1 MSGSSQP
8 FVPGFRV
15 ERVSAGEATI
25 HAEVGGSGPPLLL
38 LHGYPQTHVAWHK
51 VAPTLA
57 RHFTVVA
64 PDLRGYGDSLGPPG
78 DPLHH
83 NYSKRVMAQDN
94 CTLMRALGFERFAVI
109 GHDRGGRVAY
119 RLCLDHP
126 ELVRCLVSLTVVPT
140 EEMWRRA
147 GMAFGLKAY
156 HWYLLAQPYD
166 LPERLL
172 AAEPAYFL
180 DCTLRNMML
189 RREAISPEAM
199 AEYHRAF
206 ARETVRHAMIEDYR
220 AGAFLDPLHDR
231 EAREAG
237 RKVLCPMQVL
247 WSASAPDP
255 LPTWRDWAVQV
266 EGLPLACGHLVAEE
280 APEALLAAT
289 LPFLLQHAGAG

>member
-1 MSGSSQP
+1 MEP
-8 FVPGFRV
+8 FFPGFRIA
-15 ERVSAGEATI
+15 RIPTGDATL

-51 VAPTLA
+51 VAPGLA

-64 PDLRGYGDSLGPPG
+64 PDLRGYGDSVGPPG

-83 NYSKRVMAQDN
+83 NYSKRVMAQDMLA
-94 CTLMRALGFERFAVI
+94 LMRALGFERFAI
-109 GHDRGGRVAY
+109 AGHDRGGRVAY

-126 ELVRCLVSLTVVPT
+126 EAARCLVSLTVVPT

-147 GMAFGLKAY
+147 GMAFGLKAW
-156 HWYLLAQPYD
+156 HWYMLAQPYD

-180 DCTLRNMML
+180 EWTLRNMMH
-189 RREAISPEAM
+189 RRESVTPEAM
-199 AEYHRAF
+199 AEYQRAF
-206 ARETVRHAMIEDYR
+206 AQASVRHAMIEDYR
-220 AGAFLDPLHDR
+220 AGAFLDPVHDR

-237 RKVLCPMQVL
+237 RKVECPVQVL

-255 LPTWRDWAVQV
+255 LPTWRDWALQV
-266 EGLPLACGHLVAEE
+266 EGLPLACGHLMAEE
-280 APEALLAAT
+280 APQALLDAM
-289 LPFLLQHAGAG
+289 LPFLRRHGNAG

>member
-1 MSGSSQP
+1 MEP
-8 FVPGFRV
+8 FFPGFRIA
-15 ERVSAGEATI
+15 RIPTGDATL

-51 VAPTLA
+51 VAPGLA

-64 PDLRGYGDSLGPPG
+64 PDLRGYGDSVGPPG

-83 NYSKRVMAQDN
+83 NYSKRVMAQDMLA
-94 CTLMRALGFERFAVI
+94 LMRALGFERFAI
-109 GHDRGGRVAY
+109 AGHDRGGRVAY

-126 ELVRCLVSLTVVPT
+126 EAARCLVSLTVVPT

-147 GMAFGLKAY
+147 GMDFGLKAW
-156 HWYLLAQPYD
+156 HWYMLAQPYD

-180 DCTLRNMML
+180 EWTLRNMMH
-189 RREAISPEAM
+189 RRESVTPEAM
-199 AEYHRAF
+199 AEYQRAF
-206 ARETVRHAMIEDYR
+206 AQASVRHAMIEDYR
-220 AGAFLDPLHDR
+220 AGAFLDPVHDR

-237 RKVLCPMQVL
+237 RKVECPVQVL

-255 LPTWRDWAVQV
+255 LPTWRDWALQV
-266 EGLPLACGHLVAEE
+266 EGLPLACGHLMAEE
-280 APEALLAAT
+280 APQALLDAM
-289 LPFLLQHAGAG
+289 LPFLRRHGNAG